1 MCEITNQLK
10 KLRKHWSLIARV
22 GLSAGIIAVLAYK
35 MEWAKMRGAIANV
48 QWSPWLAGLGI
59 FMVLH
64 TLCSVRW
71 YMLLH
76 PLERATKMLKCFTL
90 YFEGMLFSMF
100 LPSTIGGDVA
110 KAFRVSPTK
119 AGRVLAMCSLIV
131 DRLSGLVAV
140 LIIGGAAMAAKNWEL
155 TAWQGVGLGVV
166 MFAASCGVAWIGLAS
181 LGMLMRKLND
191 ASNLKKTLQKLEA
204 YSSRPILVC
213 RAFAISIVIQFL
225 NAVSVYYIG
234 NALGINLPLSVY
246 CEVVPTVALLVVVPI
261 SVGGIGVR
269 EGLMAYFLGKYGV
282 ANETSV
288 LLSLNWTMLNVI
300 AASTGLIYYLFSG
313 SSKMDKSELGASQEL
328 EAVESIQSKP
338 QSSSNTQNRQLQNAA

>member
-10 KLRKHWSLIARV
+10 KLRKHWMMIARV
-22 GLSAGIIAVLAYK
+22 GVSVGIIAFLANK
-35 MEWAKMRGAIANV
+35 IQWAEMRDANV
-48 QWSPWLAGLGI
+48 QWRPWLMGLGI

-100 LPSTIGGDVA
+100 LPSTIGGDVV

-119 AGRVLAMCSLIV
+119 TGRVLAMCSLIV

-140 LIIGGAAMAAKNWEL
+140 LIIGGAAMAAKEWKL
-155 TAWQGVGLGVV
+155 DLWQGIGLGVA
-166 MFAASCGVAWIGLAS
+166 MFAASCAVAWIGLSS
-181 LGMLMRKLND
+181 LGWLMRKLND
-191 ASNLKKTLQKLEA
+191 TSKLKKTLQKLEA

-261 SVGGIGVR
+261 SVGGLGVR
-269 EGLMAYFLGKYGV
+269 EALMAYFLGAYGV
-282 ANETSV
+282 KEGLSV
-288 LLSLNWTMLNVI
+288 LLSINWTILNVI
-300 AASTGLIYYLFSG
+300 AALTGLVYYWFSG
-313 SSKMDKSELGASQEL
+313 SSKIDKAELEASQEL
-328 EAVESIQSKP
+328 GSIESTQ
-338 QSSSNTQNRQLQNAA
+338 QSSSRTQNHQLQKAA

>member
-22 GLSAGIIAVLAYK
+22 GLSGGIIALLATK
-35 MEWAKMRGAIANV
+35 MNWAEMRGAIANV
-48 QWSPWLAGLGI
+48 QWSPWLTGLGI
-59 FMVLH
+59 FFVLH
-64 TLCSVRW
+64 TFCSVRW
-71 YMLLH
+71 WMLLQ

-119 AGRVLAMCSLIV
+119 TGRVLAMCSLIV
-131 DRLSGLVAV
+131 DRMSGLVAV
-140 LIIGGAAMAAKNWEL
+140 LIIGFSAMAAKKWKL
-155 TAWQGVGLGVV
+155 DVWQGVGLGVA
-166 MFAASCGVAWIGLAS
+166 MFAASCAVAWIGLSS
-181 LGMLMRKLND
+181 LGWLMRKLND
-191 ASNLKKTLQKLEA
+191 ASKLKKTLQKLEA

-225 NAVSVYYIG
+225 NAVSVYYLG

-246 CEVVPTVALLVVVPI
+246 CEVVPIVALLVVVPI

-269 EGLMAYFLGKYGV
+269 EGLMAYFLSEYGV
-282 ANETSV
+282 AKETGV
-288 LLSLNWTMLNVI
+288 LLSINWTMLNVI
-300 AASTGLIYYLFSG
+300 AALTGLVYYLFSG
-313 SSKMDKSELGASQEL
+313 SSKIDKAELEASQE
-328 EAVESIQSKP
+328 VESIESAKQSAP
-338 QSSSNTQNRQLQNAA
+338 RTQNHQLQKAA

>member
-1 MCEITNQLK
+1 
-10 KLRKHWSLIARV
+10 
-22 GLSAGIIAVLAYK
+22 
-35 MEWAKMRGAIANV
+35 MEWAKMRGAIVNV
-48 QWSPWLAGLGI
+48 HWSPWLAGLAI

-71 YMLLH
+71 YMLLQ

-140 LIIGGAAMAAKNWEL
+140 LIIGGAAMAAKEWKL
-155 TAWQGVGLGVV
+155 DVWQGVGLGFA
-166 MFAASCGVAWIGLAS
+166 MFAASCAVAWIGLAS
-181 LGMLMRKLND
+181 IGMLMRKLND
-191 ASNLKKTLQKLEA
+191 ASKLKKTLQKLEA

-225 NAVSVYYIG
+225 NAVSVYYLG

-246 CEVVPTVALLVVVPI
+246 CEVVPTVALLVVIAPL
-261 SVGGIGVR
+261 SVGGLGVR
-269 EGLMAYFLGKYGV
+269 EALMAYFLGKYGV

-288 LLSLNWTMLNVI
+288 LLSLNWTALNVI
-300 AASTGLIYYLFSG
+300 AASTGLVYYLFSG
-313 SSKMDKSELGASQEL
+313 SSKIDKSELEASQEL
-328 EAVESIQSKP
+328 EAVESISSKP